1 MAEAQRLSLRPDRT
15 AQRLGEQPPAG
26 GVELDLDGELVG
38 RAGPPTRGCAGQ
50 GRGCNASVATGLPGY
65 TTHVLRSLR
74 RLPFFKILAI
84 GQVALLA
91 RRHFQ
96 QLDPEQRRRL
106 AELVRRARSLSA
118 EERRELR
125 EIVGRL
131 EPRAFAAGAADA
143 FSPLPL
149 RRFGRR
155 R

>member
-1 MAEAQRLSLRPDRT
+1 
-15 AQRLGEQPPAG
+15 
-26 GVELDLDGELVG
+26 
-38 RAGPPTRGCAGQ
+38 
-50 GRGCNASVATGLPGY
+50 
-65 TTHVLRSLR
+65 VLRSLR